1 MSKTSNNQK
10 LIVLREYI
18 KILPKRNKPINV
30 SDELDIYNPN
40 VINTNYKGK
49 NYKFGFKGNKNQN
62 V

>member
-10 LIVLREYI
+10 LIILKEYI
-18 KILPKRNKPINV
+18 KLLPKRNKPINV

-40 VINTNYKGK
+40 IINTNYKGK
-49 NYKFGFKGNKNQN
+49 NYIFGFKGNKNKN